1 MLPAYIPIAPPPGAE
16 PGRLDQPGG
25 YGPYDVLRTIQEREF
40 AGLAAYFAVAQVT
53 GPPAVVYDPFRKEG
67 RCGGRAC
74 EASPR
79 SHMSQAMLKCLQRL
93 TGDRAER
100 IFFQMEGEG
109 AVALAFTHKIQY
121 LEAVSANPPIYKLR
135 DIDAGFL
142 CVGYRANARQ
152 LLRGYETGDPPQDL
166 VQEIDRLL
174 AEEAGRSLVNA
185 LDQATTA
192 DILAGLLELFR
203 LVRPVEDHRVE
214 SPRLDVAVAARV
226 RAREALFF
234 PTPTPTPT
242 RTPIPLPSTPIP
254 VSAQPAP

>member
-16 PGRLDQPGG
+16 PGRLDLPGG
-25 YGPYDVLRTIQEREF
+25 YGPYNVLRTIQEREF

-67 RCGGRAC
+67 RCGDRAC

-79 SHMSQAMLKCLQRL
+79 SYMSQAMLKCLQKL
-93 TGDRAER
+93 TGERAER

-121 LEAVSANPPIYKLR
+121 LEAVSANPPAYELR

-142 CVGYRANARQ
+142 CVGYRVNARQ

-185 LDQATTA
+185 LNQATAA
-192 DILAGLLELFR
+192 DILASLLELFR
-203 LVRPVEDHRVE
+203 LVRPVEDYRVE
-214 SPRLDVAVAARV
+214 NPRLDVAVTARV
-226 RAREALFF
+226 RAREAIFF
-234 PTPTPTPT
+234 PTPTPTPPT
-242 RTPIPLPSTPIP
+242 STPIP
-254 VSAQPAP
+254 APTRPAR